1 MSIQLLCHSGQVA
14 SNLERDSA
22 MADPVDE
29 HVGKRIRHR
38 RWLVGVTQQQLA
50 EKVGIKFQQIQKYET
65 GANRV
70 SASRLW
76 AVAEKL
82 GVDVVYF
89 FEGIRRSEEDAGIE
103 VDPIDKMEFLSDR
116 DAIEM
121 MELYRQL
128 PQSQR
133 SAVLAFMR
141 SMAMDAGRGNLSVAN
156 S

>member
-1 MSIQLLCHSGQVA
+1 MNKIDVL
-14 SNLERDSA
+14 
-22 MADPVDE
+22 
-29 HVGKRIRHR
+29 VGKRIRAR
-38 RWLVGVTQQQLA
+38 RHAMGISQTELGDAIGV
-50 EKVGIKFQQIQKYET
+50 KFQQIQKYET

>member
-1 MSIQLLCHSGQVA
+1 MNKIDVL
-14 SNLERDSA
+14 
-22 MADPVDE
+22 
-29 HVGKRIRHR
+29 VGKRIRAR
-38 RWLVGVTQQQLA
+38 RHAMGLSQTELGEAIGV
-50 EKVGIKFQQIQKYET
+50 KFQQIQKYET

-89 FEGIRRSEEDAGIE
+89 FEGIRRDEEALGKE
-103 VDPIDKMEFLSDR
+103 QDPVDKMEFLSDR

-121 MELYRQL
+121 MELYRKL

-133 SAVLAFMR
+133 AAVLAFMR
-141 SMAMDAGRGNLSVAN
+141 SMTVEQDGNKLSVAN
-156 S
+156 

>member
-1 MSIQLLCHSGQVA
+1 MNKIDVL
-14 SNLERDSA
+14 
-22 MADPVDE
+22 
-29 HVGKRIRHR
+29 VGKRIRAR
-38 RWLVGVTQQQLA
+38 RHAMGISQTELGDAIGV
-50 EKVGIKFQQIQKYET
+50 KFQQIQKYET

-89 FEGIRRSEEDAGIE
+89 FEGIKRSDENAE
-103 VDPIDKMEFLSDR
+103 VTDEPIDKMEFLSDR

-121 MELYRQL
+121 MELYRKL
-128 PQSQR
+128 PNSQR

-141 SMAMDAGRGNLSVAN
+141 SMVMESHPNNLSVAN

>member
-1 MSIQLLCHSGQVA
+1 MTH
-14 SNLERDSA
+14 
-22 MADPVDE
+22 PVDV

-38 RWLVGVTQQQLA
+38 RWLVGKTQQQLA
-50 EKVGIKFQQIQKYET
+50 EQVGIKFQQIQKYET

-76 AVAEKL
+76 AIAEKL
-82 GVDVVYF
+82 AVDVVYF
-89 FEGIRRSEEDAGIE
+89 FEGIKRSDEGTEIE
-103 VDPIDKMEFLSDR
+103 NEPIDKMEFLSDR

-121 MELYRQL
+121 MELYRKL
-128 PQSQR
+128 PNSQR

-141 SMAMDAGRGNLSVAN
+141 SMVMESQPSNLSVAN

>member
-1 MSIQLLCHSGQVA
+1 MNKIDVL
-14 SNLERDSA
+14 
-22 MADPVDE
+22 
-29 HVGKRIRHR
+29 VGKRIRAR
-38 RWLVGVTQQQLA
+38 RHAMGISQTELGDAIGV
-50 EKVGIKFQQIQKYET
+50 KFQQIQKYET

-89 FEGIRRSEEDAGIE
+89 FEGIKRSDENAELSDE
-103 VDPIDKMEFLSDR
+103 PIDKMEFLSDR

-121 MELYRQL
+121 MELYRKL
-128 PQSQR
+128 PNSQR

-141 SMAMDAGRGNLSVAN
+141 SMVMESQQTNLSVAN

>member
-1 MSIQLLCHSGQVA
+1 MNKIDVL
-14 SNLERDSA
+14 
-22 MADPVDE
+22 
-29 HVGKRIRHR
+29 VGKRIRAR
-38 RWLVGVTQQQLA
+38 RHAMGVSQTELGDA
-50 EKVGIKFQQIQKYET
+50 IGVKFQQIQKYET

-89 FEGIRRSEEDAGIE
+89 FGGIKRSDESAE
-103 VDPIDKMEFLSDR
+103 VTDEPIDKMEFLSDR

-121 MELYRQL
+121 MELYRKL
-128 PQSQR
+128 PNSQR

-141 SMAMDAGRGNLSVAN
+141 SMVMESHPNNLSVAN

>member
-1 MSIQLLCHSGQVA
+1 MNKIDFL
-14 SNLERDSA
+14 
-22 MADPVDE
+22 
-29 HVGKRIRHR
+29 VGKRIRAR
-38 RWLVGVTQQQLA
+38 RHAMGISQTELGDAIGV
-50 EKVGIKFQQIQKYET
+50 KFQQIQKYET

>member
-1 MSIQLLCHSGQVA
+1 MNKIDVL
-14 SNLERDSA
+14 
-22 MADPVDE
+22 
-29 HVGKRIRHR
+29 VGKRIRAR
-38 RWLVGVTQQQLA
+38 RHAMGISQTELGDAIGV
-50 EKVGIKFQQIQKYET
+50 KFQQIQKYET

-89 FEGIRRSEEDAGIE
+89 FEGIKRSDDAADIAGS
-103 VDPIDKMEFLSDR
+103 PIDKMEFLSDR

-121 MELYRQL
+121 MELYRKL
-128 PQSQR
+128 PTSQR

-141 SMAMDAGRGNLSVAN
+141 SMALDAGNNLSVAN

>member
-1 MSIQLLCHSGQVA
+1 MNKIDVL
-14 SNLERDSA
+14 
-22 MADPVDE
+22 
-29 HVGKRIRHR
+29 VGKRIRAR
-38 RWLVGVTQQQLA
+38 RHALGISQTELGDAIGV
-50 EKVGIKFQQIQKYET
+50 KFQQIQKYET

-89 FEGIRRSEEDAGIE
+89 FEGIRRSDDEQTVGVEPEDQMA
-103 VDPIDKMEFLSDR
+103 FLSDR

-121 MELYRQL
+121 MELYRKL
-128 PQSQR
+128 PQTQR

-141 SMAMDAGRGNLSVAN
+141 SMAIDAHKGNLSVAN
-156 S
+156 

>member
-1 MSIQLLCHSGQVA
+1 MNKIDVL
-14 SNLERDSA
+14 
-22 MADPVDE
+22 
-29 HVGKRIRHR
+29 VGKRIRAR
-38 RWLVGVTQQQLA
+38 RHAMGISQTELGDAIGV
-50 EKVGIKFQQIQKYET
+50 KFQQIQKYET

-89 FEGIRRSEEDAGIE
+89 FEGIRRSEENDGLEI
-103 VDPIDKMEFLSDR
+103 DPIDNMEFLSDR

-141 SMAMDAGRGNLSVAN
+141 SMVLDTNQGSLSVAN

>member
-1 MSIQLLCHSGQVA
+1 MNKIDVL
-14 SNLERDSA
+14 
-22 MADPVDE
+22 
-29 HVGKRIRHR
+29 VGKRIRAR
-38 RWLVGVTQQQLA
+38 RHAIGISQTELGDAIGV
-50 EKVGIKFQQIQKYET
+50 KFQQIQKYET

-89 FEGIRRSEEDAGIE
+89 FEGIKRSEDGAE
-103 VDPIDKMEFLSDR
+103 VADEPIDKMEFLSDR

-121 MELYRQL
+121 MELYRKL
-128 PQSQR
+128 PNSQR

-141 SMAMDAGRGNLSVAN
+141 SMVMETHQDNLSVAN

>member
-1 MSIQLLCHSGQVA
+1 MNKIDVL
-14 SNLERDSA
+14 
-22 MADPVDE
+22 
-29 HVGKRIRHR
+29 VGKRIRAR
-38 RWLVGVTQQQLA
+38 RHAMGISQSELGDAIGV
-50 EKVGIKFQQIQKYET
+50 KFQQIQKYET

-89 FEGIRRSEEDAGIE
+89 FEGIKRSDGTDDVAA
-103 VDPIDKMEFLSDR
+103 DPIDNMEFLSDR

-121 MELYRQL
+121 MELYRKL
-128 PQSQR
+128 PNSQR

-141 SMAMDAGRGNLSVAN
+141 SMVMESHHNLSVAN

>member
-1 MSIQLLCHSGQVA
+1 MNKIDVL
-14 SNLERDSA
+14 
-22 MADPVDE
+22 
-29 HVGKRIRHR
+29 VGKRIRAR
-38 RWLVGVTQQQLA
+38 RHAMGISQTELGDAIGV
-50 EKVGIKFQQIQKYET
+50 KFQQIQKYET

-82 GVDVVYF
+82 SVDVVYF
-89 FEGIRRSEEDAGIE
+89 FEGIQRSGENTE
-103 VDPIDKMEFLSDR
+103 VADEPIDKMEFLSDR

-121 MELYRQL
+121 MELYRKL
-128 PQSQR
+128 PTSQR

-141 SMAMDAGRGNLSVAN
+141 SMVMETAQSNLSVAN

>member
-1 MSIQLLCHSGQVA
+1 MNKIDVL
-14 SNLERDSA
+14 
-22 MADPVDE
+22 
-29 HVGKRIRHR
+29 VGKRIRAR
-38 RWLVGVTQQQLA
+38 RHAMGVSQTELGDA
-50 EKVGIKFQQIQKYET
+50 IGVKFQQIQKYET

-89 FEGIRRSEEDAGIE
+89 FEGIKRSDENAE
-103 VDPIDKMEFLSDR
+103 VTDEPIDKMEFLSDR

-121 MELYRQL
+121 MELYRKL
-128 PQSQR
+128 PNSQR

-141 SMAMDAGRGNLSVAN
+141 SMVMESHPNNLSVAN

>member
-1 MSIQLLCHSGQVA
+1 MNKIDVL
-14 SNLERDSA
+14 
-22 MADPVDE
+22 
-29 HVGKRIRHR
+29 VGKRIRAR
-38 RWLVGVTQQQLA
+38 RHAIGISQTELGDAIGV
-50 EKVGIKFQQIQKYET
+50 KFQQIQKYET

-89 FEGIRRSEEDAGIE
+89 FEGIKRSEDGAE
-103 VDPIDKMEFLSDR
+103 VTDEPVDKMEFLSDR

-121 MELYRQL
+121 MELYRKL
-128 PQSQR
+128 PNSQR

-141 SMAMDAGRGNLSVAN
+141 SMVMETHQDNLSVAN

>member
-1 MSIQLLCHSGQVA
+1 MNKIDVL
-14 SNLERDSA
+14 
-22 MADPVDE
+22 
-29 HVGKRIRHR
+29 VGKRIRAR
-38 RWLVGVTQQQLA
+38 RHAMGISQTELGDAIGV
-50 EKVGIKFQQIQKYET
+50 KFQQIQKYET

-89 FEGIRRSEEDAGIE
+89 FEGINRSDKNAE
-103 VDPIDKMEFLSDR
+103 VSDEPIDKMEFLSDR

-121 MELYRQL
+121 MELYRKL
-128 PQSQR
+128 PTSQR

-141 SMAMDAGRGNLSVAN
+141 SMVMDSQQPNNLSVA
-156 S
+156 SS

>member
-1 MSIQLLCHSGQVA
+1 MNKIDVL
-14 SNLERDSA
+14 
-22 MADPVDE
+22 
-29 HVGKRIRHR
+29 VGKRIRAR
-38 RWLVGVTQQQLA
+38 RHAMGISQTELGDAIGV
-50 EKVGIKFQQIQKYET
+50 KFQQIQKYET

-116 DAIEM
+116 DANEM

>member
-1 MSIQLLCHSGQVA
+1 MNKIDVL
-14 SNLERDSA
+14 
-22 MADPVDE
+22 
-29 HVGKRIRHR
+29 VGKRIRAR
-38 RWLVGVTQQQLA
+38 RHAMGVSQTELGDA
-50 EKVGIKFQQIQKYET
+50 IGVKFQQIQKYET

-89 FEGIRRSEEDAGIE
+89 FEGIRRSDEDDGLEI
-103 VDPIDKMEFLSDR
+103 DPIDNMEFLSDR

-141 SMAMDAGRGNLSVAN
+141 SMVLDTNQGSLSVAN

>member
-1 MSIQLLCHSGQVA
+1 MNKIDVL
-14 SNLERDSA
+14 
-22 MADPVDE
+22 
-29 HVGKRIRHR
+29 VGKRIRAR
-38 RWLVGVTQQQLA
+38 RHAMGVSQTELGDA
-50 EKVGIKFQQIQKYET
+50 IGVKFQQIQKYET

-89 FEGIRRSEEDAGIE
+89 FEGIKRSDESAE
-103 VDPIDKMEFLSDR
+103 VTDEPIDKMEFLSDR

-121 MELYRQL
+121 MELYRKL
-128 PQSQR
+128 PNSQR

-141 SMAMDAGRGNLSVAN
+141 SMVMESHPNNLSVAN

>member
-1 MSIQLLCHSGQVA
+1 MNKIDVL
-14 SNLERDSA
+14 
-22 MADPVDE
+22 
-29 HVGKRIRHR
+29 VGKRIRAR
-38 RWLVGVTQQQLA
+38 RHAMGISQTELGDAIGV
-50 EKVGIKFQQIQKYET
+50 KFQQIQKYET

-89 FEGIRRSEEDAGIE
+89 FEGIRRTDDADGVA
-103 VDPIDKMEFLSDR
+103 VDPIDQMEFLSDR
-116 DAIEM
+116 EAIEM
-121 MELYRQL
+121 MELYRKL

-141 SMAMDAGRGNLSVAN
+141 SMAQDGRNGPLSVA
-156 S
+156 SS

>member
-1 MSIQLLCHSGQVA
+1 MNKIDTL
-14 SNLERDSA
+14 
-22 MADPVDE
+22 
-29 HVGKRIRHR
+29 VGKRIRAR
-38 RWLVGVTQQQLA
+38 RHALGISQTELGEAIGV
-50 EKVGIKFQQIQKYET
+50 KFQQIQKYET

-89 FEGIRRSEEDAGIE
+89 FEGISRDTLDTVED
-103 VDPIDKMEFLSDR
+103 DPVDKMDFLSDR

-121 MELYRQL
+121 MELYRKL
-128 PQSQR
+128 PQTQR

-141 SMAMDAGRGNLSVAN
+141 SMAVDTMDGKLSVAN
-156 S
+156 